1 MATNNPNQRSALK
14 DFLGSIATIKGDLS
28 NITAPPF
35 VLSTQ
40 STTELPSYWA
50 EYPSIFVAPAL
61 CDDPKERALL
71 VLRWFLSCLRRQQY
85 GGRPESEGVKK
96 PLNAFLGELFVA
108 TFPSP
113 SAEGDTVQVG
123 ETRLIA
129 EQVSHHPPITACC
142 LWNETHGVRAEGYAC
157 QKITFNG
164 SVNIK
169 QMGHA
174 IITLEKWNETY
185 LIPLPAVKVSGILSG
200 VPYPELGG
208 HYQIISSSGYVAE
221 IDFSGK
227 RVLGFGGEKHHVHAA
242 IFETSDENKK
252 TPLYEIE
259 GAWNGAMVVKDAEG
273 KETDTW
279 NVQDLTPVPPQVP
292 SDEEQSPYESRRA
305 WAGVIASLNKGDM
318 QGVVDA
324 KSKVEEAQ
332 RSQRNKRAEQ
342 EKEWNTL
349 FFKKVKKDEEFAKL
363 SKSIRQEQVQDSES
377 HGFWKF
383 DRGTEGTSRPFREG
397 KPWDP

>member
-1 MATNNPNQRSALK
+1 MATSEPSQRSALK

-61 CDDPKERALL
+61 CASPQDRALL
-71 VLRWFLSCLRRQQY
+71 VLKWFLSCLRRQQY

-108 TFPSP
+108 SFPSP
-113 SAEGDTVQVG
+113 SAEGDSVDVG
-123 ETRLIA
+123 ETKLIS
-129 EQVSHHPPITACC
+129 EQVSHHPPVTACC
-142 LWNETHGVRAEGYAC
+142 LWNEAHGVRAEGYAA

-164 SVNIK
+164 AVNVK

-174 IITLEKWNETY
+174 VLTLEKWNESY

-200 VPYPELGG
+200 APYPELGG
-208 HYQIISSSGYVAE
+208 HYQIVSSGGYICE

-242 IFETSDENKK
+242 IFKREDEGKK
-252 TPLYEIE
+252 DVIYEIE
-259 GAWNGAMVVKDAEG
+259 GAWNGEMVVKDG
-273 KETDTW
+273 KGEVIDSW
-279 NVQDLTPVPPQVP
+279 NVQDLTPVLPQVP
-292 SDEEQSPYESRRA
+292 KEEEQSPYESRRA
-305 WAGVIASLNKGDM
+305 WAGVIKSLNEGNM

-324 KSKVEEAQ
+324 KSKIEEAQ
-332 RSQRNKRAEQ
+332 RSQRKKNAEQ
-342 EKEWNTL
+342 GKTWQPL
-349 FFKKVKKDEEFAKL
+349 FFKKVDRDEQWERLTQGVTKEQTDD
-363 SKSIRQEQVQDSES
+363 SKV

-383 DRGTEGTSRPFREG
+383 DKAAEGKTRPFREG
-397 KPWDP
+397 APWEP